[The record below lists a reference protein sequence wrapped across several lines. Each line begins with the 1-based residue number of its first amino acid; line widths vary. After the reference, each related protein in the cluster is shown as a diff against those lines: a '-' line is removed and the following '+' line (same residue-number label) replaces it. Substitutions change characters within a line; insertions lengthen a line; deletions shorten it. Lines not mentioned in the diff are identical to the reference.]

1 MGVDSWNQRIKA
13 KLRYPMTEAEPM
25 LGKPMASLNS
35 TMKPQ
40 EKNLRGLRNK
50 AEMRQQNTQK

>member
-1 MGVDSWNQRIKA
+1 MDSWNQRIKA